1 MPLFSVL
8 PHRCAAAARYV
19 AAGLLVAASLCA
31 QVAQAANVGKQ
42 VEQIEATWGHEPE
55 QVIARL
61 APLEPAARVAGGR
74 DLLTFLAAWG
84 YAHGALDKPTVADA
98 AIAELGEIGQRDK
111 DPMALA
117 AAYALKGTMLQFAG
131 QLQAAYGWIANAV
144 PQARRT
150 DNPSLQYWVYMSA
163 GHLATLLGRV
173 DEAIPFFDEAAGA
186 ARAERNDRRIAQ
198 ARVAQAPLHFAQGRF
213 DLALRDA
220 ETAYALAAKSEEH
233 ALMLSAKVYEALAA
247 EQAGDAARQQRARN
261 AAQGL
266 TLVAERAN
274 ERRAAG
280 ASAVEVNSQAGG
292 PRVIATELGTRLELS
307 TLNLSAHNY
316 KTARAQAERAAELAL
331 AADDE
336 AAAARAAFNRGMA
349 LLGLGQVRDG
359 RRIAD
364 FGLETLQKL
373 APKDELLLDLHR
385 YSALL
390 DRRGESAAAL
400 SRTREALLIENE
412 LVRRDRLDT
421 VLELQRKSST
431 AEHQRRLD
439 ALENQNRLQTVELGR
454 HHSEQRLT
462 LAIGGALGVGGLA
475 SLFLYMRVRKANR
488 QLAVRHAEL
497 EYLSS
502 HDRITGLRNR
512 RELEARAARLAASQ
526 DGSFL
531 GIGIAIKRFGV
542 IVGSLGHET
551 GDKLLVQIGQRL
563 NAVVHA
569 HGGTLYRL
577 DGLSFGCIFPGAEMP
592 GDPSALMSELGTA
605 MEAPFAIEHQEL
617 LVTLAMG
624 AAEYPRDGATPS
636 QVARA
641 IELATIS
648 ARGRPGNSHV
658 VYSEEMQALHRNR
671 LQLEA
676 RLAQALELG
685 EFQLHYQ
692 PQRALHGDRLCG
704 FEALLRW
711 TGRDGPVSPGLFI
724 PLAEESGLI
733 VPLGR
738 WVLETACRQ
747 ARAWADAGHGPVMVA
762 INISPRQF
770 QHPGFLQSVRDVLE
784 LTGVDPAQVELE
796 ITEGAVMQETETT
809 IALLHALRGLG
820 LALAIDDF
828 GTGYASLAYLRRFP
842 LNRLKIDQSFTRQ
855 LTARTEDMA
864 IVKALIE
871 LSHSLGLEVVAE
883 GVELADQEACLR
895 RLQCDVIQ
903 GYWLARPAPAAAGTA
918 LLEAARA
925 TSVAQDLSA

>member
-1 MPLFSVL
+1 MPPFPALSTL
-8 PHRCAAAARYV
+8 SHRCAAAARYV
-19 AAGLLVAASLCA
+19 AASLLAAAALWA
-31 QVAQAANVGKQ
+31 QVAQAASVGRQ

-61 APLEPAARVAGGR
+61 APLEAAARVAGGR

-84 YAHGALDKPTVADA
+84 YAHGALDRPTVADA

-150 DNPSLQYWVYMSA
+150 DNPALQYWVYMSA

-173 DEAIPFFDEAAGA
+173 DEAIPYFDEAAGA
-186 ARAERNDRRIAQ
+186 GRAEANDRRVAQ

-213 DLALRDA
+213 DLAIRDA
-220 ETAYALAAKSEEH
+220 EIAYALAAKAEEH

-247 EQAGDAARQQRARN
+247 EQAGDTARQLRART

-266 TLVAERAN
+266 TLAA
-274 ERRAAG
+274 ERRAASAG
-280 ASAVEVNSQAGG
+280 AAAVNPQAGG
-292 PRVIATELGTRLELS
+292 PRVIASELGTRLELS
-307 TLNLSAHNY
+307 TLNLSARNY
-316 KTARAQAERAAELAL
+316 KTARAQAERAAELAQ
-331 AADDE
+331 AAGDE
-336 AAAARAAFNRGMA
+336 TAAARAAFNRGMA
-349 LLGLGQVRDG
+349 LLGLGQARDG

-364 FGLETLQKL
+364 QGLEGLQKL
-373 APKDELLLDLHR
+373 AAKDELLLDLHR

-400 SRTREALLIENE
+400 ARTREALLIENE

-421 VLELQRKSST
+421 VLELQRKSSSS
-431 AEHQRRLD
+431 EHQRRLD
-439 ALENQNRLQTVELGR
+439 ALEHQNRLQTAELGR

-462 LAIGGALGVGGLA
+462 LAIGGALGLGGLA
-475 SLFLYMRVRKANR
+475 SLFLYMRVRRANR
-488 QLAVRHAEL
+488 QLAARHAEL

-512 RELEARAARLAASQ
+512 RELEARAARLAASA
-526 DGSFL
+526 DGAFL

-542 IVGSLGHET
+542 IVGSLGHAT

-563 NAVVHA
+563 NAVVQR

-592 GDPSALMSELGTA
+592 DDPSALMSELGAA

-624 AAEYPRDGATPS
+624 AAEYPRDGSNPS

-692 PQRALHGDRLCG
+692 PQRALRGDRLCG

-711 TGRDGPVSPGLFI
+711 TSRDGPVSPGVFI

-747 ARAWADAGHGPVMVA
+747 ARAWADAGFGPVMVA

-770 QHPGFLQSVRDVLE
+770 QHPGFLQSVREVLE

-855 LTARTEDMA
+855 LTARPEDMA
-864 IVKALIE
+864 IVRALIE

-895 RLQCDVIQ
+895 RLHCDVIQ

-925 TSVAQDLSA
+925 ADPELS